1 MSAPAHERIGA
12 AIREANESGRT
23 ALVAYLTAGFPST
36 EGFADDLLA
45 IARSADVVE
54 IGVPFTDPMA
64 DGLTIQKASRSALEA
79 GVTLAWILDQV
90 AAVRDRL
97 EAPVLL
103 MSYLNPLLA
112 MGYEGLAARAG
123 QAGVSG
129 FIVPD
134 LPLEECDDLDAALS
148 AQGLALVQLVS
159 PVTPP
164 DRLARAAARSRGFLY
179 AVTVTG
185 ITGGATGSGGG
196 FHDYLAQAQSVS
208 PVPVCAGFGV
218 RSAEQ
223 VADIGRVVPGVVVGS
238 ALVEALE
245 HGEDPAEFLAALRP
259 EAAA

>member
-1 MSAPAHERIGA
+1 MSAPAHEEISA
-12 AIREANESGRT
+12 AIRAANDAGRT
-23 ALVAYLTAGFPST
+23 ALVAYLTAGFPAT
-36 EGFADDLLA
+36 EHFARDLLA
-45 IARSADVVE
+45 IARAADVVE
-54 IGVPFTDPMA
+54 VGVPFTDPMA

-79 GVTLAWILDQV
+79 GVTLRWILDEI

-112 MGYEGLAARAG
+112 MGYETLASAAAK
-123 QAGVSG
+123 AGVAG

-134 LPLEECDDLDAALS
+134 LPLEECDELDAALS
-148 AQGLALVQLVS
+148 EAGLALVQLVS
-159 PVTPP
+159 PVTPA
-164 DRLARAAARSRGFLY
+164 DRLERAAQRSRGFLY

-185 ITGGATGSGGG
+185 ITGGASGSGGG
-196 FHDYLAQAQSVS
+196 FHDYLAHAQSVS

-218 RSAEQ
+218 RSPEQ

-245 HGEDPAEFLAALRP
+245 KGRDPAEFLAALRP
-259 EAAA
+259 VAAA